1 MNSNILVSTYKKI
14 NKFWT
19 VPYLLSLLG
28 LVVVS
33 PLSFYL
39 YELLFYGKFILEG
52 GLSISKI
59 VCVIGGMGSGWK
71 LGDYLIES
79 KLDINQLM
87 LRDDIWVILNE
98 NIDVPKINNH
108 TDLNILDTFYNNSDY
123 SDFYQLVHIIFI
135 ERFNHLHMTK
145 FENIKEIEYI
155 THLLSIKH
163 PFYPHHINL
172 NVLKQEVKICLMK
185 DLSSYIMFYYS
196 LKNYESNRNIYITYN
211 KINILQAIKTYYKTD
226 IDQKYDIIDLI
237 DIIDNSSIIFRKLP
251 LYQDMYSKI
260 DICKKTIK
268 TIETRF
274 FSIYKKPICC
284 EDILP
289 ILTLVLIF
297 SYDIFFITDIHL
309 IYEYFRDNSNMEG
322 YISTLMMSALDMFM
336 QFTLK
341 FQSQSINTFFKP
353 LQIKTI

>member
-1 MNSNILVSTYKKI
+1 
-14 NKFWT
+14 
-19 VPYLLSLLG
+19 
-28 LVVVS
+28 
-33 PLSFYL
+33 
-39 YELLFYGKFILEG
+39 
-52 GLSISKI
+52 
-59 VCVIGGMGSGWK
+59 
-71 LGDYLIES
+71 
-79 KLDINQLM
+79 
-87 LRDDIWVILNE
+87 
-98 NIDVPKINNH
+98 
-108 TDLNILDTFYNNSDY
+108 
-123 SDFYQLVHIIFI
+123 
-135 ERFNHLHMTK
+135 
-145 FENIKEIEYI
+145 
-155 THLLSIKH
+155 
-163 PFYPHHINL
+163 
-172 NVLKQEVKICLMK
+172 MK
-185 DLSSYIMFYYS
+185 DLSSYIMFYYY

-211 KINILQAIKTYYKTD
+211 KINIFQALKSYYKTD
-226 IDQKYDIIDLI
+226 IDQKYNILDLI

-251 LYQDMYSKI
+251 LHQDVYSKI

-341 FQSQSINTFFKP
+341 FQSESINNIFSKP
-353 LQIKTI
+353 LAIKNI